1 MSKTQPTL
9 DTAQSDD
16 EVEFLNNRGD
26 SISPQQPKQKNTFK
40 ADFKMKYNERD
51 IIQLCAL

>member
-16 EVEFLNNRGD
+16 EVEFLNNRGA
-26 SISPQQPKQKNTFK
+26 SISPQQPKPA